1 MNSLYPNEMTRG
13 RGRIEVILGPMFSG
27 KTTELI
33 RRMRRFKLA
42 NFKCVILKY
51 GKDVRYSENDITTHD
66 LQTLHAVPCYNLKVW
81 HCLLAKI
88 FAICFTGL
96 SHGFQM
102 YKSEANE
109 YEVIGIDEAQ
119 FFPDLIE
126 FCEELANRGKIVIV
140 AALDGTY
147 RRMAFGDI
155 LQLIPLAESVI
166 KLSAICMS
174 CFQNAS
180 FTKRISA
187 EKAVEIIGGADKY
200 MAVCRECF
208 HQAENVK
215 NDKICSPLKENMINI
230 S

>member
-1 MNSLYPNEMTRG
+1 MTRG

-33 RRMRRFKLA
+33 RRMRRFRLA

-51 GKDVRYSENDITTHD
+51 TKDSRYSEKDIATHD
-66 LQTLHAVPCYNLKVW
+66 LQTLNALPCCSLK
-81 HCLLAKI
+81 
-88 FAICFTGL
+88 T
-96 SHGFQM
+96 
-102 YKSEANE
+102 YKSKANE
-109 YEVIGIDEAQ
+109 CEVVGIDEGQ

-126 FCEELANRGKIVIV
+126 FCEDLANMGKIVIV

-155 LQLIPLAESVI
+155 LQLIPLAENVI
-166 KLSAICMS
+166 KLNAICMS

-208 HQAENVK
+208 HQSENGK
-215 NDKICSPLKENMINI
+215 SEKIRSALKENIN
-230 S
+230 SL